1 MEIWLFLETDLAV
14 PSPVDEVARLLR
26 KQTGFLVPKM
36 KISHRTLTEMIC
48 IKCIVSQK

>member
-14 PSPVDEVARLLR
+14 PSPVDEVAGLFR
-26 KQTGFLVPKM
+26 KQTGILVPKM

-48 IKCIVSQK
+48 MKCVVSQK